1 MSERIVW
8 ITGASSGIGRAVAL
22 EMARDGWRVVVSAR
36 RQEELDSLAQEGP
49 DGRIT
54 EIAVDVTDPEATLA
68 AVERIEGE
76 IGPIDCAVLAAGTH
90 IPTSAD
96 DFKIA
101 DFRKLVEVNLMGVV
115 HSTAAVLPGFKR
127 RRAGHLVVVASV
139 AGYRGLPTAAG
150 YGATKAALIN
160 YTEAMKFDLDAW
172 GVKTQLVCPG
182 FVKTPLTDKNPFP
195 MPFLMEVDDAARA
208 MVAGMRGNGFEI
220 TFPKRFTILVRL
232 VSRLP
237 YVLYFPLVGRGTKG
251 SASKN
256 DSSSEENAA

>member
-22 EMARDGWRVVVSAR
+22 EMAREGWRVVVSAR
-36 RQEELDSLAQEGP
+36 RREELDSLAEEGP
-49 DGRIT
+49 PGRIT
-54 EIAVDVTDPEATLA
+54 GIPVDVTDPDATVA
-68 AVERIEGE
+68 AVERIEAE

-90 IPTSAD
+90 IPTSAG
-96 DFKIA
+96 DFKTE
-101 DFRKLVEVNLMGVV
+101 DFRKLIEVNVMGVV
-115 HSTAAVLPGFKR
+115 HATAAVLPGFKER
-127 RRAGHLVVVASV
+127 RSGHLVVVASI

-160 YTEAMKFDLDAW
+160 YTEALKFDLDDW

-182 FVKTPLTDKNPFP
+182 FVRTPLTDKNPFP

-208 MVAGMRGNGFEI
+208 MVRGMRGNGFEI
-220 TFPKRFTILVRL
+220 TFPKRFTMLVRL

-237 YVLYFPLVGRGTKG
+237 YALYFPLVRKGTKTG
-251 SASKN
+251 
-256 DSSSEENAA
+256 ENAG

>member
-1 MSERIVW
+1 MGERIVW

-22 EMARDGWRVVVSAR
+22 QMARDGWRVVGSAR
-36 RQEELDSLAQEGP
+36 RQEELDALAAEAP
-49 DGRIT
+49 EGRIT
-54 EIAVDVTDPEATLA
+54 GVAVDVTDLEATKA
-68 AVERIEGE
+68 AATHIESE

-96 DFKIA
+96 EFKPE

-115 HSTAAVLPGFKR
+115 HTTAAILPGFKQ

-139 AGYRGLPTAAG
+139 AGYRGLPSAAG

-160 YTEAMKFDLDAW
+160 YTEAMKFDLDEW

-195 MPFLMEVDDAARA
+195 MPFLMEVEDAAKA
-208 MVAGMRGNGFEI
+208 MVDGMRGDGFEI
-220 TFPKRFTILVRL
+220 TFPKRFTWLVRR

-237 YVLYFPLVGRGTKG
+237 YALYFPMVRKGTQ
-251 SASKN
+251 
-256 DSSSEENAA
+256 